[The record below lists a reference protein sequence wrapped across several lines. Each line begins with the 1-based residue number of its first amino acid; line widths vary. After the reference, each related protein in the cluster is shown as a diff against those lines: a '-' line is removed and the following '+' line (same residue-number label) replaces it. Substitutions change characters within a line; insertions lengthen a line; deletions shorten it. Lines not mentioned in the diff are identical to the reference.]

1 MANWLVTG
9 GAGFIGTH
17 LCRALNARGD
27 DVRVLDD
34 LSNSNRFPPDVD
46 IIQGDVTDAE
56 DLREAL
62 EGTDGCFHLA
72 AVQPNPMGD
81 RCGAFRTNVGGL
93 VALLNAA
100 AQSAIFPI
108 VYASSAAIYGN
119 SDCRVREA
127 AYPKPISAYG
137 AEKLSGE
144 LMASVGNHVH
154 ATGLRLF
161 NVYGPGCHG
170 VVARFRESIL
180 RGEAVEICG
189 DGRQTRDFIHISDVV
204 AAMLAAAG
212 VEWPGAL
219 NVCTG
224 QPTTIL
230 ALATTMAKLAN
241 RPLGVRHVSE
251 RAGDIRYSSGSP
263 DLSRRVLGLGEP
275 MALSD
280 GLAAYLS
287 DGI

>member
-100 AQSAIFPI
+100 AQSAICPI

-127 AYPKPISAYG
+127 AYPKPISSYG

-144 LMASVGNHVH
+144 LMASVGNHVQ

-161 NVYGPGCHG
+161 NVYGAGCHG
-170 VVARFRESIL
+170 VVANFRDSIL

-189 DGRQTRDFIHISDVV
+189 DGRQTRDFIYISDVV
-204 AAMLAAAG
+204 AALMAAMG

-241 RPLGVRHVSE
+241 RPLMVRHVSG

-263 DLSRRVLGLGEP
+263 DLSRRVLGLREP